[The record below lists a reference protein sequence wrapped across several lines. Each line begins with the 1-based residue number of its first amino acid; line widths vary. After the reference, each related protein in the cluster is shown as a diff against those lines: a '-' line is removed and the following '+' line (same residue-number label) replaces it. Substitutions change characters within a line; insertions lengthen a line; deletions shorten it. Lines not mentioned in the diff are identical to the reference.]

1 MASLVEMWRCLL
13 AASFHVAPLSLSD
26 LLPQKGFAAGRA
38 NTFNMVRGLYT
49 SAAGMLTQWNRQS
62 VLANNLANAD
72 TVGFKKDEALVRAYP
87 QMVVHRTNDAW
98 LKMSRFTLEL
108 RPPIGL
114 LGTGSEVEEVE
125 PVMTQGK
132 VRKTGNP
139 LDMAIEGEG
148 FFVIQTPQGE
158 RFTRDGGFSLDR
170 QGFLVNKNGARVLGV
185 DGPIQLG
192 PGRLVVDEAGRL
204 FIDGEQAGQLL
215 IAGFIEPQG
224 LEKEGDNLFR
234 QTGRSGLPV
243 QTEDFV
249 LHQGMLEYPNLEV
262 VLEMVEMINAFRA
275 YEANARAVS
284 SQEST
289 LDRLINAVG
298 ATP

>member
-1 MASLVEMWRCLL
+1 MWRCFL
-13 AASFHVAPLSLSD
+13 AASSEILTSRERGAHGK
-26 LLPQKGFAAGRA
+26 KGFPAGTA
-38 NTFNMVRGLYT
+38 NNLHMVRGLYT

-62 VLANNLANAD
+62 VIANNLANAD

-98 LKMSRFTLEL
+98 LKMSRFTFDL

-132 VRKTGNP
+132 VRQTGNP

-185 DGPIQLG
+185 DGPIQLP
-192 PGRLVVDEAGRL
+192 PGRLAVDEAGRL
-204 FIDGEQAGQLL
+204 FVDGEQAGQLL
-215 IAGFIEPQG
+215 IVDFIEPEG
-224 LEKEGDNLFR
+224 LEKEGNNLFR

-249 LHQGMLEYPNLEV
+249 LHQGMLEYPNVEV

-284 SQEST
+284 SQDGA
-289 LDRLINAVG
+289 LDRLINVVG